1 MSIWQGAGFAMLA
14 WGLGGVTGW
23 MIGSPVPSTQHRT
36 EVQMIYDSGTGC
48 QYLISRTGNLTP
60 RLDDKGRQVCRHE

>member
-1 MSIWQGAGFAMLA
+1 
-14 WGLGGVTGW
+14 
-23 MIGSPVPSTQHRT
+23 
-36 EVQMIYDSGTGC
+36 MIYDSGTGC